1 MNPQSNNQRLQ
12 QIQQLLSQG
21 RISSPEATTSAQTQ
35 DPSSDPANS
44 LQTVLGGNNSLGNAL
59 QNYQN
64 QQQGQSGGNTTGGQG
79 NALQS
84 FINQCER
91 YGELMTTGKVGQFAS
106 AADAVQHYAKT
117 GALQQGFD
125 NAKPGKTLVYF
136 SDPNQPFGHVGVFQ
150 GFSPSGAP
158 LMRSATGM
166 GIRDSDINQW
176 QQATNQKMLGT
187 VTP

>member
-1 MNPQSNNQRLQ
+1 MNPQSSNNQRLQ
-12 QIQQLLSQG
+12 QVLSLLAQSQQQSTPVDTSTQQTPLSTLTGLSQPQG
-21 RISSPEATTSAQTQ
+21 ATNDDVS
-35 DPSSDPANS
+35 
-44 LQTVLGGNNSLGNAL
+44 NAL
-59 QNYQN
+59 QAYQ
-64 QQQGQSGGNTTGGQG
+64 QRQTGGGTSSTGQSS

-106 AADAVQHYAKT
+106 AADAAQHYAKT
-117 GALQQGFD
+117 GALQQGFG